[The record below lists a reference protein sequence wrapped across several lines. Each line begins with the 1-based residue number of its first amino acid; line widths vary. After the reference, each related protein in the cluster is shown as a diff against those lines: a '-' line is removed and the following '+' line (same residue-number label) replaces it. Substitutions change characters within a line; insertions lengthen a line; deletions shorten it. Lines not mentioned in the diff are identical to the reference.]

1 MWTGLV
7 HNQANP
13 RVCPLK
19 SAPKSAAALLP
30 LSKLAQDASAV
41 LIQLNLGAEETDQL
55 GLMGFF
61 PGVGI
66 TASGKAPGGD
76 PRIYRIDQS
85 EIALRNETARNIL
98 VRLDPA
104 EPEAA
109 KS

>member
-1 MWTGLV
+1 MSNLLTR
-7 HNQANP
+7 AS
-13 RVCPLK
+13 K
-19 SAPKSAAALLP
+19 SSAAAALLP
-30 LSKLAQDASAV
+30 LHKLAQDASAV
-41 LIQLNLGAEETDQL
+41 LIHIDLGAEETDHL

-98 VRLDPA
+98 VRLDEVEPA
-104 EPEAA
+104 VGAGKP
-109 KS
+109 

>member
-1 MWTGLV
+1 V
-7 HNQANP
+7 
-13 RVCPLK
+13 PLN
-19 SAPKSAAALLP
+19 
-30 LSKLAQDASAV
+30 KLAQDVSAV
-41 LIQLNLGAEETDQL
+41 LIHIDLGAEETDHL

-98 VRLDPA
+98 VRVDTA
-104 EPEAA
+104 EPATHHTGKVA
-109 KS
+109 KP